1 MSAPT
6 EGERRGGFIGMWA
19 GVSPSLVPLLAVV
32 TAFLAGIPLIT
43 ITVSDNALQPDIAE
57 GLRVSSTAYVAL
69 VESITGLT
77 VNSVAGV
84 DDFAEM
90 RAYAASHDIT
100 TRRSLSRQAR
110 PFERI
115 LEVGMAETR
124 AYDAFFARY
133 EISEEAATAIAE
145 RIPTILEV
153 GDERLRELKPLL
165 DDLGAL
171 KRSDARA
178 LAELAAGSPHPP
190 TPSPTRREA
199 EDQSENEENEADF
212 VTFALGD
219 ESPWLILSEPI

>member
-1 MSAPT
+1 MNESPQ
-6 EGERRGGFIGMWA
+6 GRRGGFIGLWS
-19 GVSPSLVPLLAVV
+19 GLSPSLVPLLAVI

-77 VNSVAGV
+77 INSVAGV

-110 PFERI
+110 PFERV
-115 LEVGMAETR
+115 LEVGMEETR
-124 AYDAFFARY
+124 AYGAFFARY

-145 RIPTILEV
+145 RIPTVLEV
-153 GDERLRELKPLL
+153 GDDRGRQSGKLRPHHIPDQRFAADLLPEALRL
-165 DDLGAL
+165 AV
-171 KRSDARA
+171 
-178 LAELAAGSPHPP
+178 PHH
-190 TPSPTRREA
+190 
-199 EDQSENEENEADF
+199 
-212 VTFALGD
+212 
-219 ESPWLILSEPI
+219 